1 MPSMANTAV
10 LVNEFGEVGL
20 DHYLLRRAD
29 EKTLL
34 LEHGCVCCTTREDLV
49 GALLD
54 LLDEEDKRRIPPLDR
69 VVLET
74 TGLAD
79 PAPILFTVFSHP
91 VLQHHYIVDRVIST
105 VDAVNGEL
113 HLDRNPEST
122 RQIAAA
128 DVIVLTKTDIA
139 KIDAIHA
146 LRARLRSIN
155 PSSQVIEA
163 PLGEVNTKGLFS
175 PAANWSPTSSH
186 SGPDLDANG
195 PAPASRNLGAE
206 DTRHV
211 SHTQSTSLTFDGS
224 VDWTAFGIWFS
235 MLLHARGEDVL
246 RVKGLVDVG
255 EMGPVLLNGV
265 QHVVHPPEHLEEW
278 PDEDRRSRIVFIT
291 RGVRSE
297 ELLASLKA
305 FRGILGAGPRL
316 LEANAPV

>member
-1 MPSMANTAV
+1 
-10 LVNEFGEVGL
+10 
-20 DHYLLRRAD
+20 
-29 EKTLL
+29 
-34 LEHGCVCCTTREDLV
+34 
-49 GALLD
+49 
-54 LLDEEDKRRIPPLDR
+54 
-69 VVLET
+69 VVVET

-91 VLQHHYIVDRVIST
+91 VLQHHYYVDRIICT
-105 VDAVNGEL
+105 VDTVNGEL

-122 RQIAAA
+122 KQATAA
-128 DVIVLTKTDIA
+128 DAIVLTKTDIA
-139 KIDAIHA
+139 KFDETQT

-155 PSSQVIEA
+155 PSACVREA
-163 PLGEVNTKGLFS
+163 PLGEVDTEVLFGPTS
-175 PAANWSPTSSH
+175 GWSPTSAHDS
-186 SGPDLDANG
+186 SARNVDGS
-195 PAPASRNLGAE
+195 APIPNSFAAG

-211 SHTQSTSLTFDGS
+211 ARTHSTSFTFDGP

-255 EMGPVLLNGV
+255 ETGPVLLNGV

-278 PDEDRRSRIVFIT
+278 PDEDRRSRIISIT

-297 ELLASLKA
+297 ELLASLQA
-305 FRGILGAGPRL
+305 FRGIVGAEPRL

>member
-1 MPSMANTAV
+1 MANTAV

-20 DHYLLRRAD
+20 DHHLLRRAD

-54 LLDEEDKRRIPPLDR
+54 LLDEQDKRRIPPLDR

-139 KIDAIHA
+139 KIDAIRA
-146 LRARLRSIN
+146 LRARLYSIN

-163 PLGEVNTKGLFS
+163 PLGEVNTNGLFS
-175 PAANWSPTSSH
+175 PAANWSPTSSPG
-186 SGPDLDANG
+186 GPDLDANG

-211 SHTQSTSLTFDGS
+211 SHTYSTSLTFDGS
-224 VDWTAFGIWFS
+224 VDWTFFGIWFS

-278 PDEDRRSRIVFIT
+278 PDEDRRSRIVFIS
-291 RGVRSE
+291 RGIRSE